1 MALRRPVNRI
11 ENIPM
16 SLFDEYESAL
26 PVPKVHEG
34 KIPLAERIRPQRLA
48 GFVGQ
53 EHLLSEG
60 KALKAQ
66 IESGQLVSMI
76 FWGPPGSGKTT
87 LARIIA
93 RETKSKF
100 VAMSAVDSGVVEVRK
115 VIQEAQLLKK
125 QTGEQ
130 LLLFIDEIH
139 RFNKA
144 QQDALLHSVEEGTII
159 LIGATTE
166 NPSFEVINALLSR
179 CKVYKL
185 EELTEDHLNTILQ
198 HAMEHD
204 VFLKHKSIQID
215 DRESLLF
222 YAGGDARNL
231 LNSLEICVHLT
242 EPDAGGIHHITKAV
256 IEEAYQQKHIIYDW
270 AGEYHYDTISAF
282 IKSLRGSD
290 PDAAVYW
297 MMRMLEGGED
307 PKFIARRMVILAS
320 EDVGN
325 ADVYAL
331 TLAVSTFQAVD
342 LIGMPEARIILAQ
355 CATYLASC
363 PKSNAS
369 YMALETAALDVRQE
383 ELYPVPLHLRNAVT
397 KLMTKMNYGK
407 DYKYAH
413 DYHDQGEDHF
423 AEQDYLPPPLKHKIY
438 YHPTELGTE
447 KKFKERL
454 ERLWKKRRKG

>member
-1 MALRRPVNRI
+1 MT
-11 ENIPM
+11 
-16 SLFDEYESAL
+16 LFDDNSPETPASKL
-26 PVPKVHEG
+26 HDG
-34 KIPLAERIRPQRLA
+34 KAPLAERVRPKRLA
-48 GFVGQ
+48 EFVGQ
-53 EHLLSEG
+53 EHLLGQG
-60 KALKAQ
+60 KSLRVQ
-66 IESGQLVSMI
+66 IESGPLVSMI
-76 FWGPPGSGKTT
+76 FWGPPGTGKTT

-93 RETKSKF
+93 RETRSKF
-100 VAMSAVDSGVVEVRK
+100 VALSAVDSGVVEVRK
-115 VIQEAQLLKK
+115 VIQDAQALKK

-144 QQDALLHSVEEGTII
+144 QQDALLHSVEEGTMI

-185 EELTEDHLNTILQ
+185 EALTEHDLSRILDHALEEDETLN
-198 HAMEHD
+198 H
-204 VFLKHKSIQID
+204 LKID
-215 DRESLLF
+215 IADRESLIF

-231 LNSLEICVHLT
+231 LNSLELAVHLAQ
-242 EPDAGGIHHITKAV
+242 PDADGVYHITKSV
-256 IEEAYQQKHIIYDW
+256 IEEAYQQKNIMYDW

-290 PDAAVYW
+290 PDAALYW
-297 MMRMLEGGED
+297 MARMLEGGED

-342 LIGMPEARIILAQ
+342 VIGMPEARIILAQ

-369 YMALETAALDVRQE
+369 YMALEQAAADVRE
-383 ELYPVPLHLRNAVT
+383 EALYPVPLHLRNAVT
-397 KLMTKMNYGK
+397 KLMKTMDYGK
-407 DYKYAH
+407 NYKYAH
-413 DYHDQGEDHF
+413 DYSDQGEEHF
-423 AEQDYLPPPLKHKIY
+423 AEQDYLPPPLRHKIY
-438 YHPTELGTE
+438 YRPTELGTE